1 MGDQRSVDW
10 IVAEVSEEMKKDVEQ
25 VVNAALDHK
34 DIETEKGISAF
45 IKAFFDKKYGPNWH
59 CVVGKS
65 FASYVT
71 YSSKHYIFFYIAQ
84 SAVLLYKL

>member
-1 MGDQRSVDW
+1 MAEQRSVEWVVCEINDD
-10 IVAEVSEEMKKDVEQ
+10 MKKDVEIQ
-25 VVNAALDHK
+25 VNQALDKCVEEK
-34 DIETEKGISAF
+34 DIAAS
-45 IKAFFDKKYGPNWH
+45 IKNHFDKKYAPNWH

-84 SAVLLYKL
+84 MAILLYKL

>member
-1 MGDQRSVDW
+1 MGDQRSVEWVVCEINED
-10 IVAEVSEEMKKDVEQ
+10 MKKDVEQ
-25 VVNAALDHK
+25 VVNKALDEN
-34 DIETEKGISAF
+34 ETEKQIASY
-45 IKAFFDKKYGPNWH
+45 IKGYFDKKYAPNWH

-84 SAVLLYKL
+84 MAILLYKL

>member
-1 MGDQRSVDW
+1 MAEERSVEW
-10 IVAEVSEEMKKDVEQ
+10 VVCEVNEDMKKDVVAQ
-25 VVNAALDHK
+25 VNAALDKCVEEK
-34 DIETEKGISAF
+34 DIAAY
-45 IKAFFDKKYGPNWH
+45 IKSHFDKKYAPNWH

-84 SAVLLYKL
+84 MAILLYKL

>member
-1 MGDQRSVDW
+1 MADQRSVEWVVCEIGED
-10 IVAEVSEEMKKDVEQ
+10 MKKDVEQ
-25 VVNAALDHK
+25 VVNKALDEK
-34 DIETEKGISAF
+34 ETEKDIAAF
-45 IKAFFDKKYGPNWH
+45 IKAYFDKKYAPNWH

-84 SAVLLYKL
+84 MAILLYKL

>member
-1 MGDQRSVDW
+1 MSDQRSVEW
-10 IVAEVSEEMKKDVEQ
+10 VVCEISEEMKKDVEQ
-25 VVNAALDHK
+25 VVNQALDDKRDLEEK
-34 DIETEKGISAF
+34 DIAAK
-45 IKAFFDKKYGPNWH
+45 IKAHFDMRYAPNWH

-84 SAVLLYKL
+84 MAILLYKL